1 MWTRGVL
8 RPTRTRGVFGRV
20 NSDGPRSDSS
30 PNVEPDSGPRPF
42 AWHGVGEV
50 IVADDEPAVLMVT
63 ARALE
68 RIGLTVTR
76 CEHGAAAVTAFKAD
90 PDRWRLV
97 VLDLSMPR
105 LNGAQALSAMRLIRP
120 ALPAV
125 LSSGY
130 SESEMRDSVP
140 GEQGIVFLL
149 KPFTVRSLSEAVRQV
164 LGQ

>member
-8 RPTRTRGVFGRV
+8 RRTRTRCDLPFV
-20 NSDGPRSDSS
+20 NTSGPPPDPSQ
-30 PNVEPDSGPRPF
+30 NVEADSGPRPF
-42 AWHGVGEV
+42 AWHGTGDV
-50 IVADDEPAVLMVT
+50 IVADDEHAVLSVT

-76 CEHGAAAVTAFKAD
+76 CENGEAAVTTFTAD
-90 PDRWRLV
+90 PARWRLV

-105 LNGAQALSAMRLIRP
+105 LNGAQALTAMRLIRP
-120 ALPAV
+120 GIPAV

-130 SESEMRDSVP
+130 SESEMRDTVP
-140 GEQGIVFLL
+140 GERGVVFLL

-164 LGQ
+164 LGE